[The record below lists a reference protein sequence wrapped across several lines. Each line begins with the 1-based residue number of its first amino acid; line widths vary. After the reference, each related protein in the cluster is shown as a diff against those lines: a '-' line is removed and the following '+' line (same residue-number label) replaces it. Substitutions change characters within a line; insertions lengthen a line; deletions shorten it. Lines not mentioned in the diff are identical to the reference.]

1 MEFEEEEERGERR
14 EHKEGDMRGGWCQ
27 RVEKEG

>member
-1 MEFEEEEERGERR
+1 MEFEEEEERAAESIR
-14 EHKEGDMRGGWCQ
+14 KGDMRGGWCQ